1 MGVCV
6 CVYLPASSVSVWAI
20 VCQCV
25 CVCVSA
31 RTRVCTRVVRRFL
44 LRLLPLRPQSS
55 GCRLTWNRPIAALNY
70 GPGFSTSSYL
80 PSVTRFPFLH
90 SLQILSRFSP
100 DSLQILSRFSPDSSV
115 MLSDAS
121 AIFPL
126 IGSSRVLNEILSL
139 FSSFPHTPPGFFR
152 FSRDVRDVSRD
163 SRDRSGFLACC
174 RHIPSQPW
182 KFFDFVPTLVDSL
195 GFLQES
201 LRIFKNL

>member
-1 MGVCV
+1 MSLNMKPPNC
-6 CVYLPASSVSVWAI
+6 SVKLWARI
-20 VCQCV
+20 LDV
-25 CVCVSA
+25 
-31 RTRVCTRVVRRFL
+31 FL
-44 LRLLPLRPQSS
+44 LAVGNSLS
-55 GCRLTWNRPIAALNY
+55 
-70 GPGFSTSSYL
+70 FSTSS
-80 PSVTRFPFLH
+80 PD